1 MAGEGEWEDKGS
13 DFLMMIT
20 KPPVFDV
27 WNIVADKEA
36 ITIEYKYSVSQQSPR
51 VSNEEWT
58 KNGEY

>member
-1 MAGEGEWEDKGS
+1 MAGEGEWEDKGL

-58 KNGEY
+58 KNGEH

>member
-1 MAGEGEWEDKGS
+1 
-13 DFLMMIT
+13 MMIT

-58 KNGEY
+58 KHGEH